1 MREVKKRLEDKRAYY
16 LETLTMVTITHYPEI
31 RRITRKCR
39 ESVEDE
45 LDAIYEIFIT
55 EAKDSHTTFYIE
67 LANLKEY

>member
-1 MREVKKRLEDKRAYY
+1 MRAVKTRLEDKRAYY
-16 LETLTMVTITHYPEI
+16 LETLIMVTITHYPEI

-45 LDAIYEIFIT
+45 LNAIYEIFIT
-55 EAKDSHTTFYIE
+55 EAKDSHATFYIE